1 MSRTFFRTRSAT
13 RAERIIY
20 NSKVVYNFYRTV
32 RASLFAKTAADTAL
46 FAILSGYHAFFR
58 VGTAYYNIVFER
70 NKTDDML
77 RTGGNT
83 YAAAL
88 AFFGNY
94 LCNSVFDFYCIE
106 RTDFLTLS
114 ESDTAER
121 TLLCAFSETGDGGKC
136 VCRCELRPRFCG
148 LESRLVEL
156 ECGFRLS
163 PCVFWRFNIC

>member
-20 NSKVVYNFYRTV
+20 NSKVVYNFYRAV
-32 RASLFAKTAADTAL
+32 RAGLFAKTAADTAL

-94 LCNSVFDFYCIE
+94 LCNFVFDFYCVE

-114 ESDTAER
+114 EPDTAER
-121 TLLCAFSETGDGGKC
+121 TLLFRDG
-136 VCRCELRPRFCG
+136 
-148 LESRLVEL
+148 
-156 ECGFRLS
+156 
-163 PCVFWRFNIC
+163 